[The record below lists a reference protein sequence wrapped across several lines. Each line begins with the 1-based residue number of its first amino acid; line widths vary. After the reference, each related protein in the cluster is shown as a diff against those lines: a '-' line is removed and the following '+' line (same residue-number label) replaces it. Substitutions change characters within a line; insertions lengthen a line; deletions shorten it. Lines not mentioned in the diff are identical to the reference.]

1 MEYGRTAKIIQKI
14 FLFLLALVV
23 FSSGMTAKKEALA
36 ANINQST
43 FRIDFIDVGQG
54 DAALIQCDGHYMLV
68 DGGDS
73 SQASRIYSILR
84 NRSITNLD
92 VLVATHPHEDHIG
105 GLPGAL
111 NCATVGVAYSPVPAY
126 DTETFR
132 NFVKYLNGQG
142 VSITVPKV
150 GEVFNIGS
158 ASVTVLGPL
167 TPSSGLNNNSIVLR
181 IVYGSTSFLLVGDAE
196 TEEENSILNSG
207 QMIQSTVLKVGHHG
221 SETSSGYRFIREV
234 SPQYAVIS
242 VGSGNQYGNPAGDVL
257 SRLRDANVMTYRT
270 DMQGDITCISD
281 GKSVSFS
288 ATKSKG
294 YF

>member
-92 VLVATHPHEDHIG
+92 VFVATHPHEDHIG

-111 NCATVGVAYSPVPAY
+111 N
-126 DTETFR
+126 
-132 NFVKYLNGQG
+132 
-142 VSITVPKV
+142 
-150 GEVFNIGS
+150 
-158 ASVTVLGPL
+158 
-167 TPSSGLNNNSIVLR
+167 
-181 IVYGSTSFLLVGDAE
+181 
-196 TEEENSILNSG
+196 
-207 QMIQSTVLKVGHHG
+207 
-221 SETSSGYRFIREV
+221 
-234 SPQYAVIS
+234 
-242 VGSGNQYGNPAGDVL
+242 
-257 SRLRDANVMTYRT
+257 
-270 DMQGDITCISD
+270 
-281 GKSVSFS
+281 
-288 ATKSKG
+288 
-294 YF
+294 